1 MNNTDTSGSIQ
12 HYYIS
17 IRKII
22 LCLSA
27 LLQQEGG
34 GVHHQ
39 SDRSC
44 RGRGSLPDCPHGR
57 GPHLDLEGAGGGRGG
72 DGGGAEAPG
81 QPEKEESLSAP
92 AKTREK
98 IFTFNVKK

>member
-12 HYYIS
+12 HLYQENPNFVF
-17 IRKII
+17 
-22 LCLSA
+22 LS
-27 LLQQEGG
+27 LPLQQEGG

-44 RGRGSLPDCPHGR
+44 RGRGPLPDRPRCW

-92 AKTREK
+92 AKQEK
-98 IFTFNVKK
+98 KYLPSM

>member
-12 HYYIS
+12 HLYQENPNFVF
-17 IRKII
+17 
-22 LCLSA
+22 LS
-27 LLQQEGG
+27 LPLQQEGG

-44 RGRGSLPDCPHGR
+44 RGRGPLPDCPRGR

-98 IFTFNVKK
+98 IFTFNVRK